1 MIPKLRDPKF
11 TSVFDSNSLLC
22 VIVFELVWFKSI
34 CLYSFQK
41 ELDLTLTTVAT
52 IHMFRKISSPG
63 NIGSGTSP
71 SVFIFER
78 IVILCF
84 VSFLYIVK
92 NFIQASQFFFVWEEC
107 MEKKKLEIKHSL
119 GPETCA
125 LQNYALTWKVGD
137 EWSLNDSFFIT
148 WVNDLYVRYTSETW
162 NLQCQLICVYSLW
175 VDDFFF
181 YKHRYLP
188 SCKNSESRV
197 INIQKEL

>member
-1 MIPKLRDPKF
+1 MRDPEF

-41 ELDLTLTTVAT
+41 ELDLMLTTVAT

-92 NFIQASQFFFVWEEC
+92 NFIQASQIFFVGGVNGEKKTGDQTFSWPWNMCFTELRTYLESWWGVIAKRFFFHY
-107 MEKKKLEIKHSL
+107 M
-119 GPETCA
+119 G
-125 LQNYALTWKVGD
+125 
-137 EWSLNDSFFIT
+137 
-148 WVNDLYVRYTSETW
+148 
-162 NLQCQLICVYSLW
+162 
-175 VDDFFF
+175 
-181 YKHRYLP
+181 
-188 SCKNSESRV
+188 
-197 INIQKEL
+197 

>member
-1 MIPKLRDPKF
+1 MRDPKF

-41 ELDLTLTTVAT
+41 ELDLTLNSVAT

-92 NFIQASQFFFVWEEC
+92 NFIQASQIFFCGRSAWR
-107 MEKKKLEIKHSL
+107 KKNWRSNILLALKHVLYRITHLPGKLVMS
-119 GPETCA
+119 
-125 LQNYALTWKVGD
+125 D
-137 EWSLNDSFFIT
+137 
-148 WVNDLYVRYTSETW
+148 R
-162 NLQCQLICVYSLW
+162 
-175 VDDFFF
+175 
-181 YKHRYLP
+181 
-188 SCKNSESRV
+188 
-197 INIQKEL
+197 

>member
-1 MIPKLRDPKF
+1 MRDPEF

-92 NFIQASQFFFVWEEC
+92 NFIQASQFFFVGGVHG
-107 MEKKKLEIKHSL
+107 EKKNWRSNILSALKHVLYRITRLPGKLVMS
-119 GPETCA
+119 
-125 LQNYALTWKVGD
+125 D
-137 EWSLNDSFFIT
+137 
-148 WVNDLYVRYTSETW
+148 R
-162 NLQCQLICVYSLW
+162 
-175 VDDFFF
+175 
-181 YKHRYLP
+181 
-188 SCKNSESRV
+188 
-197 INIQKEL
+197 

>member
-1 MIPKLRDPKF
+1 MRDPKF

-34 CLYSFQK
+34 CLFSFQK

-52 IHMFRKISSPG
+52 IHIFRKISSPG

-92 NFIQASQFFFVWEEC
+92 NFIQASQIFFCGRSAWR
-107 MEKKKLEIKHSL
+107 KKNWRSNILLALKHVLYRITHLPGKLVMS
-119 GPETCA
+119 
-125 LQNYALTWKVGD
+125 D
-137 EWSLNDSFFIT
+137 
-148 WVNDLYVRYTSETW
+148 R
-162 NLQCQLICVYSLW
+162 
-175 VDDFFF
+175 
-181 YKHRYLP
+181 
-188 SCKNSESRV
+188 
-197 INIQKEL
+197 

>member
-1 MIPKLRDPKF
+1 MIPILF
-11 TSVFDSNSLLC
+11 FVSLCSSWFDLK
-22 VIVFELVWFKSI
+22 VV

-41 ELDLTLTTVAT
+41 GTWPNVNHCCHN
-52 IHMFRKISSPG
+52 HMFRKISSPG

-92 NFIQASQFFFVWEEC
+92 NFIQASQFFFCGRSAWRE
-107 MEKKKLEIKHSL
+107 KLEIKHSL

>member
-1 MIPKLRDPKF
+1 MRDPKF

-22 VIVFELVWFKSI
+22 VILFELVWFKSI

-41 ELDLTLTTVAT
+41 ELDLTLTIVAT

-92 NFIQASQFFFVWEEC
+92 NF
-107 MEKKKLEIKHSL
+107 
-119 GPETCA
+119 
-125 LQNYALTWKVGD
+125 
-137 EWSLNDSFFIT
+137 
-148 WVNDLYVRYTSETW
+148 YTSFT
-162 NLQCQLICVYSLW
+162 I
-175 VDDFFF
+175 FFCGRSAWRKKNWRSNILLAL
-181 YKHRYLP
+181 KHVLYRITRLP
-188 SCKNSESRV
+188 GKLVMSDR
-197 INIQKEL
+197 

>member
-1 MIPKLRDPKF
+1 MRDPKF
-11 TSVFDSNSLLC
+11 TSVIYSNSLLC

-41 ELDLTLTTVAT
+41 ELDLSLNSVAT
-52 IHMFRKISSPG
+52 IHMFRKILSPG
-63 NIGSGTSP
+63 NIGSALHLVCSSLKELSSCVLWVSCTLS
-71 SVFIFER
+71 R
-78 IVILCF
+78 ILYKLHKF
-84 VSFLYIVK
+84 FL
-92 NFIQASQFFFVWEEC
+92 WEEC

-181 YKHRYLP
+181 YKYRYLS

>member
-1 MIPKLRDPKF
+1 MRDPKF

-22 VIVFELVWFKSI
+22 VILFELVWFKSI

-41 ELDLTLTTVAT
+41 ELDLTLTIVAT

-92 NFIQASQFFFVWEEC
+92 NFIQASQFFFVGGVNG
-107 MEKKKLEIKHSL
+107 EKKNWRSNILLALKHVLYRITHWPGKLVMS
-119 GPETCA
+119 
-125 LQNYALTWKVGD
+125 D
-137 EWSLNDSFFIT
+137 
-148 WVNDLYVRYTSETW
+148 R
-162 NLQCQLICVYSLW
+162 
-175 VDDFFF
+175 
-181 YKHRYLP
+181 
-188 SCKNSESRV
+188 
-197 INIQKEL
+197 

>member
-1 MIPKLRDPKF
+1 MIPKWGILNLLPCLIPILF
-11 TSVFDSNSLLC
+11 FVSLCSSWFDLK
-22 VIVFELVWFKSI
+22 VV

-92 NFIQASQFFFVWEEC
+92 NFIQASQFFFVGGVQG
-107 MEKKKLEIKHSL
+107 EKKTWRSNILLALKHVLYRNTHLPGKLVMS
-119 GPETCA
+119 
-125 LQNYALTWKVGD
+125 D
-137 EWSLNDSFFIT
+137 
-148 WVNDLYVRYTSETW
+148 R
-162 NLQCQLICVYSLW
+162 
-175 VDDFFF
+175 
-181 YKHRYLP
+181 
-188 SCKNSESRV
+188 
-197 INIQKEL
+197 

>member
-1 MIPKLRDPKF
+1 MRDPKF

-92 NFIQASQFFFVWEEC
+92 NFIQASQIFFVGGVHG
-107 MEKKKLEIKHSL
+107 EKKNWRSNILLALKHVLYRITRLPGKLVMS
-119 GPETCA
+119 
-125 LQNYALTWKVGD
+125 D
-137 EWSLNDSFFIT
+137 
-148 WVNDLYVRYTSETW
+148 R
-162 NLQCQLICVYSLW
+162 
-175 VDDFFF
+175 
-181 YKHRYLP
+181 
-188 SCKNSESRV
+188 
-197 INIQKEL
+197 

>member
-1 MIPKLRDPKF
+1 MRDPEF
-11 TSVFDSNSLLC
+11 TSVFDSNALLC

-41 ELDLTLTTVAT
+41 ELDLTLNSVAT

-92 NFIQASQFFFVWEEC
+92 NFIQASQFFFVGGVHGE
-107 MEKKKLEIKHSL
+107 KKLEIKHSL

-181 YKHRYLP
+181 ISIGTYLLV
-188 SCKNSESRV
+188 KTVNQE
-197 INIQKEL
+197 

>member
-1 MIPKLRDPKF
+1 MRDPKF

-41 ELDLTLTTVAT
+41 ELDLTLTITVLPQFTCSEKSRHQEILARAL
-52 IHMFRKISSPG
+52 HLVCSSLKEL
-63 NIGSGTSP
+63 SSCVLWVSCTLS
-71 SVFIFER
+71 R
-78 IVILCF
+78 ILYKLHNF
-84 VSFLYIVK
+84 FL
-92 NFIQASQFFFVWEEC
+92 WEEC

-181 YKHRYLP
+181 ISTGTYLLV
-188 SCKNSESRV
+188 KTVNQE
-197 INIQKEL
+197 

>member
-1 MIPKLRDPKF
+1 MRDPEF

-41 ELDLTLTTVAT
+41 ELDLTLTIVAT

-92 NFIQASQFFFVWEEC
+92 NFIQASQIFFCGRSAWR
-107 MEKKKLEIKHSL
+107 KKNWRSNILLALKHVLYRITHLPGKLVMS
-119 GPETCA
+119 
-125 LQNYALTWKVGD
+125 D
-137 EWSLNDSFFIT
+137 
-148 WVNDLYVRYTSETW
+148 R
-162 NLQCQLICVYSLW
+162 
-175 VDDFFF
+175 
-181 YKHRYLP
+181 
-188 SCKNSESRV
+188 
-197 INIQKEL
+197 

>member
-1 MIPKLRDPKF
+1 MELIPKWGILNLLPCLIPILF
-11 TSVFDSNSLLC
+11 FVSLCSSWFDLK
-22 VIVFELVWFKSI
+22 VV

-41 ELDLTLTTVAT
+41 ELDLTLTIVAT
-52 IHMFRKISSPG
+52 ITCLEKSRHQEILARALHLVCSSFKEL
-63 NIGSGTSP
+63 SSCVLWVSCTLS
-71 SVFIFER
+71 R
-78 IVILCF
+78 ILYKLHNF
-84 VSFLYIVK
+84 FL
-92 NFIQASQFFFVWEEC
+92 WEEC

-181 YKHRYLP
+181 ISIGTYLLV
-188 SCKNSESRV
+188 KTVNQEW
-197 INIQKEL
+197 

>member
-1 MIPKLRDPKF
+1 MRDPKF
-11 TSVFDSNSLLC
+11 TSVFYSNALLC
-22 VIVFELVWFKSI
+22 VILFELVWFKSI

-41 ELDLTLTTVAT
+41 ELDLTLNSVAT

-92 NFIQASQFFFVWEEC
+92 NFIQASQIFFVGGVHG
-107 MEKKKLEIKHSL
+107 EKKHSL

-148 WVNDLYVRYTSETW
+148 WVNDLPVYVRYTSETW

>member
-1 MIPKLRDPKF
+1 MRDPKF

-22 VIVFELVWFKSI
+22 VILFELVWFKSI

-92 NFIQASQFFFVWEEC
+92 NFIQASQIFFCGRSAWR
-107 MEKKKLEIKHSL
+107 KKTWRSNILLALKHVLYRITHLPGKLVMS
-119 GPETCA
+119 
-125 LQNYALTWKVGD
+125 D
-137 EWSLNDSFFIT
+137 
-148 WVNDLYVRYTSETW
+148 R
-162 NLQCQLICVYSLW
+162 
-175 VDDFFF
+175 
-181 YKHRYLP
+181 
-188 SCKNSESRV
+188 
-197 INIQKEL
+197 

>member
-1 MIPKLRDPKF
+1 MRDPEF

-78 IVILCF
+78 IVNLCF

-92 NFIQASQFFFVWEEC
+92 NFYTSFTIFFCGRSAWIE
-107 MEKKKLEIKHSL
+107 KLEIKHSL
-119 GPETCA
+119 FPETCA

-175 VDDFFF
+175 VDDIFF
-181 YKHRYLP
+181 L
-188 SCKNSESRV
+188 
-197 INIQKEL
+197 

>member
-1 MIPKLRDPKF
+1 MRDPEF

-22 VIVFELVWFKSI
+22 VILFELVWFKSI

-41 ELDLTLTTVAT
+41 ELDLTLNSVAT

-92 NFIQASQFFFVWEEC
+92 NFIQASQFFFVGGVHG
-107 MEKKKLEIKHSL
+107 EKKNWRSNILLALKHVLYRITHLPGKLVMS
-119 GPETCA
+119 
-125 LQNYALTWKVGD
+125 D
-137 EWSLNDSFFIT
+137 
-148 WVNDLYVRYTSETW
+148 R
-162 NLQCQLICVYSLW
+162 
-175 VDDFFF
+175 
-181 YKHRYLP
+181 
-188 SCKNSESRV
+188 
-197 INIQKEL
+197 

>member
-1 MIPKLRDPKF
+1 MRDPEF

-92 NFIQASQFFFVWEEC
+92 NFIQASQFFFVGGVNG
-107 MEKKKLEIKHSL
+107 EKKNWRSNILLALKHVLYRITHLPGKLVMS
-119 GPETCA
+119 
-125 LQNYALTWKVGD
+125 D
-137 EWSLNDSFFIT
+137 
-148 WVNDLYVRYTSETW
+148 R
-162 NLQCQLICVYSLW
+162 
-175 VDDFFF
+175 
-181 YKHRYLP
+181 
-188 SCKNSESRV
+188 
-197 INIQKEL
+197 

>member
-1 MIPKLRDPKF
+1 MRDPKF

-92 NFIQASQFFFVWEEC
+92 NFIQASQFLFCGRSAWR
-107 MEKKKLEIKHSL
+107 KKNWRSNILSALKHVLYRITHWPGKLVMS
-119 GPETCA
+119 
-125 LQNYALTWKVGD
+125 D
-137 EWSLNDSFFIT
+137 
-148 WVNDLYVRYTSETW
+148 R
-162 NLQCQLICVYSLW
+162 
-175 VDDFFF
+175 
-181 YKHRYLP
+181 
-188 SCKNSESRV
+188 
-197 INIQKEL
+197 

>member
-1 MIPKLRDPKF
+1 MRDPKF

-22 VIVFELVWFKSI
+22 VILFELVWFKSI

-41 ELDLTLTTVAT
+41 ELDLTLNSVAT

-71 SVFIFER
+71 SVFIFQR

-92 NFIQASQFFFVWEEC
+92 NFIQASHFFLWEEC

-125 LQNYALTWKVGD
+125 LQKYALTWKVGD
-137 EWSLNDSFFIT
+137 EWSLK
-148 WVNDLYVRYTSETW
+148 R
-162 NLQCQLICVYSLW
+162 
-175 VDDFFF
+175 FFF
-181 YKHRYLP
+181 HYMG
-188 SCKNSESRV
+188 
-197 INIQKEL
+197 

>member
-1 MIPKLRDPKF
+1 MRDPKF

-41 ELDLTLTTVAT
+41 ELDLTLTIVAT

-71 SVFIFER
+71 SVFIFQR
-78 IVILCF
+78 IVIFCF

-92 NFIQASQFFFVWEEC
+92 NFIQASHFFLWEEC

-181 YKHRYLP
+181 ISIGTYLLV
-188 SCKNSESRV
+188 KTVNQEW
-197 INIQKEL
+197 

>member
-1 MIPKLRDPKF
+1 MRDPKF

-22 VIVFELVWFKSI
+22 VILFESVWFKSI

-92 NFIQASQFFFVWEEC
+92 NFIQASQFFFCGRSAWR
-107 MEKKKLEIKHSL
+107 EKKTGDQTFSWPWNMCFTELRTDLES
-119 GPETCA
+119 
-125 LQNYALTWKVGD
+125 W
-137 EWSLNDSFFIT
+137 W
-148 WVNDLYVRYTSETW
+148 WVIVKR
-162 NLQCQLICVYSLW
+162 
-175 VDDFFF
+175 FFF
-181 YKHRYLP
+181 H
-188 SCKNSESRV
+188 
-197 INIQKEL
+197 

>member
-1 MIPKLRDPKF
+1 MRDPKF

-34 CLYSFQK
+34 GLYSFLK
-41 ELDLTLTTVAT
+41 ELDLTLTIVPQFTCSEKSRHQEILARALHLVC
-52 IHMFRKISSPG
+52 SSLKEL
-63 NIGSGTSP
+63 SSCVLWVSCTLS
-71 SVFIFER
+71 R
-78 IVILCF
+78 ILYKLHNF
-84 VSFLYIVK
+84 FL
-92 NFIQASQFFFVWEEC
+92 WEEW

-119 GPETCA
+119 GPQTCA

-181 YKHRYLP
+181 ISMHK
-188 SCKNSESRV
+188 KNCHV
-197 INIQKEL
+197 NIIGCGCLNSTF

>member
-1 MIPKLRDPKF
+1 
-11 TSVFDSNSLLC
+11 
-22 VIVFELVWFKSI
+22 
-34 CLYSFQK
+34 
-41 ELDLTLTTVAT
+41 
-52 IHMFRKISSPG
+52 
-63 NIGSGTSP
+63 
-71 SVFIFER
+71 
-78 IVILCF
+78 
-84 VSFLYIVK
+84 
-92 NFIQASQFFFVWEEC
+92 

-181 YKHRYLP
+181 ISTGTYLLV
-188 SCKNSESRV
+188 KTV
-197 INIQKEL
+197 IQE